1 MSSSNLNSSTTI
13 DHTGLY
19 FIASSDNPN
28 SVLVT
33 FVFNGVGFNSW
44 KRSMMISLAA
54 KNKIGFIDALIT
66 KPSYSDPS
74 FSNWFRVNSMVI
86 SWILNSPHK
95 NIADSV
101 LFLQTAS
108 EILIELNH
116 RYALSDGALLY
127 QIQKQL
133 YLISQGSEDFSD
145 LFHQIK

>member
-1 MSSSNLNSSTTI
+1 MSSSSANSSPTS
-13 DHTGLY
+13 DHTSPY

-54 KNKIGFIDALIT
+54 KNKIGFIDGSIT
-66 KPSYSDPS
+66 KPSDSNPS

-86 SWILNSPHK
+86 NWILNSLHK

-108 EILIELNH
+108 EI
-116 RYALSDGALLY
+116 
-127 QIQKQL
+127 
-133 YLISQGSEDFSD
+133 
-145 LFHQIK
+145 